1 MPGVDD
7 RGMQPVSEAD
17 LFFICSASRAV
28 VDDAEQ
34 LVTRCTIRTWLPGQG
49 GRETTSYSTVGR
61 RPSCDGQPAELNERK
76 EKRVSS
82 ESKIKIAHLAGPTAT
97 IQNSPP
103 LVTSNKARR
112 KYGLPLRK
120 NLNGTDPRFD
130 VLRAQRLAA
139 PTTVYV
145 ECFSAHPMEADAAE
159 LYGPPDGFLN
169 AKGEFR
175 KERSSPQDTAVFE
188 IELRPEDGVY
198 PLPYMARQAN
208 GQAWEEECVSPGAPA
223 DQARQGFYPDGSR
236 SFQEIDRLSV
246 GPEGVGN
253 LISSIADVDFYR
265 MLPTAGYTKGL
276 LAALRTDVGEG
287 DIPRETRGKDFF
299 AYKPFHLNESPP
311 RPSLARLTNAAQ
323 RILTDRKYDGAI
335 FTQGSPQVEETAYW
349 LNLLIDTTVPICG
362 TAAQRPHGEISNDGP
377 RNLTDLVKYIA
388 SRVWADE
395 HGRNRAGVI
404 VLQEHRIFAARE
416 VMKVDARPGGYIATG
431 GHGGILGGMGTYG
444 VAVLHYVPALKHTY
458 QSEVNMS
465 KIPSAVLVARATG
478 DRIELTETKIK
489 DADGSLFEAAIP
501 SVTIVKDGGYYAEEY
516 FDDPSATTDL
526 ERMLAQKLSTN
537 RLAGFVTEG
546 LTPYGVMTS
555 AVRQAVLQRAIYAG
569 LPVVRVGRGS
579 PEGFADRHDY
589 FIAGSNLTSTKARM
603 LLMACLLKLGSLPPA
618 KDPASPT
625 AEELASTR
633 RAVAAYQAIFDTH

>member
-1 MPGVDD
+1 
-7 RGMQPVSEAD
+7 
-17 LFFICSASRAV
+17 
-28 VDDAEQ
+28 
-34 LVTRCTIRTWLPGQG
+34 
-49 GRETTSYSTVGR
+49 
-61 RPSCDGQPAELNERK
+61 
-76 EKRVSS
+76 VSS

-159 LYGPPDGFLN
+159 LYGPPDGFIN

-265 MLPTAGYTKGL
+265 MLPTAGYTRGL
-276 LAALRTDVGEG
+276 PAAVRTDVGEG
-287 DIPRETRGKDFF
+287 DIPPETRGKDFF

-404 VLQEHRIFAARE
+404 VLQEHRIFSARE

-516 FDDPSATTDL
+516 FDDPSVTTDL

-589 FIAGSNLTSTKARM
+589 FIAGSNLTSTKARV